1 MNQFSGNEFEGTSI
15 SQLLNNQDNTQPPL
29 NPNFMVQNPPF
40 YNPHVI
46 NNQNNNMNNIQ
57 DLVNNINNNNNY
69 DNSNRSSN
77 NNYESDLDFIVP
89 KKKIKRKSVN
99 LKKKTRK
106 SKKIN
111 NNTKINS
118 KYFGLFN
125 IKLTKDTKELL
136 LIIFIY
142 VLMSSS
148 FVKKTIGQYISLINP
163 NEFGKYSYI
172 SIILYGL
179 ILGVIFIL
187 LKKLI
192 L

>member
-1 MNQFSGNEFEGTSI
+1 MNQFSGTEFEGTSI
-15 SQLLNNQDNTQPPL
+15 SQLLNNQNNNNQPPL

-40 YNPHVI
+40 YNPHVVTS
-46 NNQNNNMNNIQ
+46 QNNNMNNIQ
-57 DLVNNINNNNNY
+57 DLVNNINNNLHNNY
-69 DNSNRSSN
+69 NHDDRSL
-77 NNYESDLDFIVP
+77 NNYSVESELDLDFIPP
-89 KKKIKRKSVN
+89 KKKSRKKVS
-99 LKKKTRK
+99 KKK
-106 SKKIN
+106 SNKKIKQK
-111 NNTKINS
+111 TDS
-118 KYFGLFN
+118 KYYGLFD

-148 FVKKTIGQYISLINP
+148 FVKKTMGQYISIINP